1 MNSEAQ
7 EKRTNRAVWRVAI
20 CFFLL
25 GIATSGSAQ
34 SLDAPLKSVA
44 FQQGDTLRGVVA
56 TELADPDLWPLVLRL
71 SGIAS
76 ITDVRTGTVLSMP
89 VEQVKVTDLALLR
102 ALDAIQAANAEGA
115 RLFAP
120 DRIEA
125 AIENRD
131 EAVVQRGSGE
141 WKGAVRLADT
151 ATGFANEALEV
162 SLAQRDRDAEA
173 LVTDVQGNVEGRSP
187 EASRWTDRRLNDVLV
202 QSERVRTLSGST
214 TQITFRD
221 LSRLRLNA
229 NSNAT
234 IQRMRSDPLTGGEVT
249 RVELVSGDFYALLN
263 QLGEDTSFQI
273 EAGGL
278 ETQTDSKD
286 FWIKTDQAGAKFAN
300 YDEAALVV
308 GTGENAV
315 TLGENEG
322 AVVSS
327 AGVAQTTEVLDRPA
341 LLGPADGTPVYGRA
355 AQLSWVA
362 KKDSAGY
369 WLEVAADAGF
379 NEMRVSEW
387 GIPTTGFEVSGLDQ
401 GRYHWRVAALDAFGL
416 PGTWSL
422 ANSFEL
428 ISDSTPPFLAIAT
441 PAEGALVASS
451 AVTIAGES
459 EPGVVLTLNDEQV
472 TLDAGNR
479 FSVTVTAAPGPNRFT
494 IAALDAAGNRTDRTI
509 TVTYRPPEVV
519 TLTPDPG
526 LPRDAEGRYLTA
538 TDQLALQARTSATAG
553 SEVRLSDA
561 AGAVVV
567 QATVEADGT
576 FSVVVP
582 SFDTPTPY
590 ALQVLSPLGTVEATL
605 DLVAITDTDPPE
617 IGFDAVPPQATS
629 DPAFALEVSL
639 EDAVSATLNGA
650 DLGLDDSKAT
660 VRATL
665 TEGPNPF
672 EITARDVVGNVSLR
686 TVTVILDAEPPVIR
700 SALLTRPE
708 GAQGPIEIEAVAS
721 DNVGLRSAARYRID
735 IDGQEENGV
744 LRCDSQTG
752 QCTTT
757 LPPRAGTVT
766 LMSVTVQDYAGN
778 STRSTDN

>member
-25 GIATSGSAQ
+25 GIANPGSAQ

-327 AGVAQTTEVLDRPA
+327 AGVAQLTEVLDRPA

-362 KKDSAGY
+362 KPDSAGY

-401 GRYHWRVAALDAFGL
+401 GRYHWRVAALDAH
-416 PGTWSL
+416 
-422 ANSFEL
+422 
-428 ISDSTPPFLAIAT
+428 
-441 PAEGALVASS
+441 
-451 AVTIAGES
+451 
-459 EPGVVLTLNDEQV
+459 
-472 TLDAGNR
+472 
-479 FSVTVTAAPGPNRFT
+479 
-494 IAALDAAGNRTDRTI
+494 
-509 TVTYRPPEVV
+509 
-519 TLTPDPG
+519 
-526 LPRDAEGRYLTA
+526 
-538 TDQLALQARTSATAG
+538 
-553 SEVRLSDA
+553 
-561 AGAVVV
+561 
-567 QATVEADGT
+567 
-576 FSVVVP
+576 
-582 SFDTPTPY
+582 
-590 ALQVLSPLGTVEATL
+590 
-605 DLVAITDTDPPE
+605 
-617 IGFDAVPPQATS
+617 
-629 DPAFALEVSL
+629 
-639 EDAVSATLNGA
+639 
-650 DLGLDDSKAT
+650 
-660 VRATL
+660 
-665 TEGPNPF
+665 
-672 EITARDVVGNVSLR
+672 
-686 TVTVILDAEPPVIR
+686 
-700 SALLTRPE
+700 
-708 GAQGPIEIEAVAS
+708 
-721 DNVGLRSAARYRID
+721 
-735 IDGQEENGV
+735 
-744 LRCDSQTG
+744 
-752 QCTTT
+752 
-757 LPPRAGTVT
+757 
-766 LMSVTVQDYAGN
+766 
-778 STRSTDN
+778 